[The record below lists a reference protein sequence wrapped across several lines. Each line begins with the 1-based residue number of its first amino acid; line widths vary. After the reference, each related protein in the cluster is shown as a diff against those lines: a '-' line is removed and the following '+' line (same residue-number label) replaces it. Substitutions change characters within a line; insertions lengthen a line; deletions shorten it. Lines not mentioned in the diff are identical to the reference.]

1 MSSSNEGAITARTRY
16 VDVNGRRLAY
26 RSVGAG
32 KPSRLAATR
41 VARGCEWCLHKAVAL
56 LSEHHFDRLSD
67 AVTYA
72 MHLRNHLPTMRL
84 FVVLRCGAASALP

>member
-1 MSSSNEGAITARTRY
+1 MSSSNEGAITARTQY

-41 VARGCEWCLHKAVAL
+41 VARGCEW
-56 LSEHHFDRLSD
+56 
-67 AVTYA
+67 
-72 MHLRNHLPTMRL
+72 
-84 FVVLRCGAASALP
+84 